1 MENRSLSLNN
11 KNLTYNNIEKIKK
24 SIDCLKAT
32 IKRSNSHLYLN
43 GANPIKIMYNQEIQK
58 TNSPINYT
66 PKLTYNQSRINT
78 ISSLNKS
85 STLVNKNIFS
95 SSPGKSNN
103 ISFYNINITNTNNKK
118 YNDSIGNLYK
128 DELSYINKYNKSNNF
143 INFRNKGAKIL
154 NNTKN
159 YNNICQI
166 NQEKIKDSINELENI
181 NKDLKEKYKNIIQKY
196 KSTIIQNKKLIREK
210 SEINIKLKDIKGI
223 NSKIKNKI
231 EDMKLKKKNKDLEKN
246 KTDLSEKNKDLK
258 IKIEQK
264 DKIIFDLKKKLNEII
279 NGENNFDNSNDI
291 INYNNI
297 IEDLKNKI
305 TQINKEIYKQEEA
318 IKLL

>member
-58 TNSPINYT
+58 TNSPIHYT

-166 NQEKIKDSINELENI
+166 NQEKMKDSINELENI

-196 KSTIIQNKKLIREK
+196 KSTAIAKVISILFELKKTLNSQNKN
-210 SEINIKLKDIKGI
+210 EIFVKKKINYLI
-223 NSKIKNKI
+223 NSYNDLIPFSKQTNNLNQFYDTSFIDDEISRLTNYYYI
-231 EDMKLKKKNKDLEKN
+231 ENV
-246 KTDLSEKNKDLK
+246 LK
-258 IKIEQK
+258 ILLGAIYNLNNYHPL
-264 DKIIFDLKKKLNEII
+264 DYIIKALGCEI
-279 NGENNFDNSNDI
+279 
-291 INYNNI
+291 
-297 IEDLKNKI
+297 
-305 TQINKEIYKQEEA
+305 
-318 IKLL
+318 

>member
-58 TNSPINYT
+58 TNSPIHYT

-166 NQEKIKDSINELENI
+166 NQEKIKDSINELENT

-210 SEINIKLKDIKGI
+210 FEINIKLKDIKGI
-223 NSKIKNKI
+223 NSKLKNKI

>member
-58 TNSPINYT
+58 TNSPIHYT

-154 NNTKN
+154 NDTKN

-196 KSTIIQNKKLIREK
+196 KSTIIQNKKLIREN
-210 SEINIKLKDIKGI
+210 SEIKIKG
-223 NSKIKNKI
+223 
-231 EDMKLKKKNKDLEKN
+231 
-246 KTDLSEKNKDLK
+246 
-258 IKIEQK
+258 
-264 DKIIFDLKKKLNEII
+264 
-279 NGENNFDNSNDI
+279 
-291 INYNNI
+291 Y
-297 IEDLKNKI
+297 
-305 TQINKEIYKQEEA
+305 
-318 IKLL
+318 